1 MQKYANT
8 ACRAAFLTHLLDNTK
23 IRMSSKY
30 PQILL
35 SFSQCWNLISTV
47 EVPANG
53 EKASMQHIFCNTK
66 LLSYLIQYWWHK
78 RSHLDF
84 FCLQIWRKV
93 QFCFVFIYLKI
104 QTEYTPWNT
113 NLYKTPN
120 KSLFTFWALT
130 GESMD
135 VGWTSTSILAWLL
148 DAVINLWLAQLSGV
162 TYKRAHSIQK
172 A

>member
-1 MQKYANT
+1 MEKKPLCSIYSVTLSSYHTLYNI
-8 ACRAAFLTHLLDNTK
+8 DG
-23 IRMSSKY
+23 IRD
-30 PQILL
+30 
-35 SFSQCWNLISTV
+35 LIW
-47 EVPANG
+47 
-53 EKASMQHIFCNTK
+53 I
-66 LLSYLIQYWWHK
+66 
-78 RSHLDF
+78 F

-172 A
+172 AQGKWELIAVW